1 MQQLHSRE
9 APGNLVL
16 QPCLHL
22 QAGEYTCLLQP
33 GLFPEHCYTHEFPPS
48 VGQLE
53 RVADDYLRRAQTE
66 TFLTIPAPIDLV
78 VTDFSNVPES
88 VCILAN
94 EAIWFGL
101 LLTIHK
107 SAQGKADPAILQK
120 LRECLG
126 RVKCTFHFC
135 GQNDV
140 VKERW
145 RLDKRT
151 TTTAENQTLRG
162 FKRILGYMEVQSELK
177 RQHLKCDAEAV
188 SAWLQTVGV
197 PMTAKALNPLFL
209 VHSRITAA
217 SGCLRSI
224 EEMDSA
230 FSGQHFLAVSSC
242 LVMICQRTSVSGNSL
257 LANALLTFVI
267 KGLVARAMG
276 PDDGRHVRIKADTT
290 RESRIHQLFGKI
302 WPRSSL
308 QQIILICSQPPFLI
322 RIGLLLK
329 ISSAEAPQQNRL

>member
-1 MQQLHSRE
+1 MWH
-9 APGNLVL
+9 
-16 QPCLHL
+16 PCLRL

-33 GLFPEHCYTHEFPPS
+33 SLFAEHCYTHEFPPS

-53 RVADDYLRRAQTE
+53 RVADEYLRRAETE
-66 TFLTIPAPIDLV
+66 SCLTLPAAIDLV
-78 VTDFSNVPES
+78 ATDYSHVPES

-101 LLTIHK
+101 LLAIHK
-107 SAQGKADPAILQK
+107 SVQGKVNAEIVRQ

-126 RVKCTFHFC
+126 RVKCTFHLC
-135 GQNDV
+135 KQNEV
-140 VKERW
+140 VQARW
-145 RLDKRT
+145 ALDKRT
-151 TTTAENQTLRG
+151 NTTAENQTLRG

-197 PMTAKALNPLFL
+197 QMTAKALGPLFL

-217 SGCLRSI
+217 SGCLRAI
-224 EEMDSA
+224 EEMDSV
-230 FSGQHFLAVSSC
+230 FSGQHFLAVSAC

-257 LANALLTFVI
+257 LANALLAFVI

-276 PDDGRHVRIKADTT
+276 ADDGRHVKIKADAT
-290 RESRIHQLFGKI
+290 RESRIHQLMRLSYVPSFCYK
-302 WPRSSL
+302 SE
-308 QQIILICSQPPFLI
+308 
-322 RIGLLLK
+322 GLLQDIQCQGPSAKLGCEHDH
-329 ISSAEAPQQNRL
+329 SSVSCVS